1 MHAYTVRLTICPG
14 ARFGLHLNDANR
26 VVRLDA
32 DGLAAADGKL
42 QPGDTI
48 LSVNGVSVARGAK
61 VVDVLKRDGTLRADG
76 GLQDGRT
83 VVFQAARAA
92 EQAPPPA
99 DGAPPPLPPQLQQTL
114 TSATGWLRSR
124 LGGGGAGGAG
134 EGAVAEA
141 AAALRV

>member
-1 MHAYTVRLTICPG
+1 M
-14 ARFGLHLNDANR
+14 
-26 VVRLDA
+26 
-32 DGLAAADGKL
+32 
-42 QPGDTI
+42 
-48 LSVNGVSVARGAK
+48 NGV
-61 VVDVLKRDGTLRADG
+61 
-76 GLQDGRT
+76 QDGRT

-92 EQAPPPA
+92 ELAPPPA

-141 AAALRV
+141 AAALRVLRAWAC

>member
-48 LSVNGVSVARGAK
+48 LSVNGV
-61 VVDVLKRDGTLRADG
+61 
-76 GLQDGRT
+76 QDGRT

-141 AAALRV
+141 AAALRVLRAWAC